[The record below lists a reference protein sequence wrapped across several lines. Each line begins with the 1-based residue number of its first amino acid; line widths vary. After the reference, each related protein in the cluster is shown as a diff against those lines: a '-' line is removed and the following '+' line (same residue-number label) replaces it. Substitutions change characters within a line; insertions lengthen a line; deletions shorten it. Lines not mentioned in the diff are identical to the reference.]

1 MLTWGSWSGVCY
13 PQLVCALCD
22 LPSESLLM
30 YSSWT
35 AMATSLSLALPSG
48 GPTAVIWGIA
58 PSFIGNLAMAASMA
72 EM

>member
-1 MLTWGSWSGVCY
+1 MCH
-13 PQLVCALCD
+13 
-22 LPSESLLM
+22 
-30 YSSWT
+30 SWT